1 MMLADLIRSTG
12 LWQPAAHALLV
23 PSALPAALTAAVVAV
38 VFAACVTACA
48 RSRAAVL
55 ALPLIRLAAALRDK
69 SWRAAFTRQADP
81 DADGRPRPRAP
92 SAVPAAA

>member
-1 MMLADLIRSTG
+1 MLADLIRSAG

-23 PSALPAALTAAVVAV
+23 PSVLPAALTATVVAV
-38 VFAACVTACA
+38 VLTACVAACA
-48 RSRAAVL
+48 RSQRTVL
-55 ALPLIRLAAALRDK
+55 ALPLIRLRLALRDK

-92 SAVPAAA
+92 AAAPAAA